1 MHSQTSSP
9 LPSLSRSKLS
19 SVRRRG
25 LQALTVATLALA
37 CLAASAAGPW
47 RESRQNSQNGLGGEG
62 MLTLNFQGEPRSFLL
77 RLPGS
82 LPRDGARLPLVIA
95 LHGGGGHAANMEE
108 MTGFTAKA
116 RQEGFIVV
124 YPEGSGRLRHSFLTW
139 NAGHCCGQAME
150 KREDDAGFI
159 RALIEHLEANYPVDP
174 MRIYATGMSNGGMMT
189 HRLGSELGDRLAAIA
204 PVVATVF
211 GDERRP
217 QHGVPALMI
226 NGGLDQ
232 SVPPAGGPPGGAFP
246 GAWDGTPTL
255 PALAQLSFW
264 AGANG
269 CVGEAQTSVQ
279 GVLSRWRH
287 SCPAGHSAELLLVGD
302 NGHAWPGG
310 RAGSRRGD
318 TPSSA
323 VNATD
328 EIWAFFRRHSK

>member
-1 MHSQTSSP
+1 MPTLMKALP
-9 LPSLSRSKLS
+9 LPSPAPRPGSSRG
-19 SVRRRG
+19 RRAAR
-25 LQALTVATLALA
+25 LLAACSLALA
-37 CLAASAAGPW
+37 CAAASAAGPW
-47 RESRQNSQNGLGGEG
+47 REIRQGGEG
-62 MLTLNFQGEPRSFLL
+62 MLTLNYQGETRSFLL

-82 LPRDGARLPLVIA
+82 LPREGAARLPLVIA

-108 MTGFTAKA
+108 MSGFTAKA

-150 KREDDAGFI
+150 RREDDVGFI

-211 GDERRP
+211 GDEQRP
-217 QHGVPALMI
+217 RHGVPALMI
-226 NGGLDQ
+226 NGALDQ
-232 SVPPAGGPPGGAFP
+232 SVPPAGGPPGGAFA
-246 GAWDGTPTL
+246 GAWDGTPTQ

-269 CVGEAQTSVQ
+269 CVGEAESSVQ

-287 SCPAGHSAELLLVGD
+287 ACPAGHSAELVLVGD
-302 NGHAWPGG
+302 SGHAWPGG

-323 VNATD
+323 LNATD